1 MARGAPSL
9 HTRTP
14 MKIRLFLLAS
24 CLLALAPLAADAQV
38 TVLTDSVTAF
48 GHQRP
53 AVEIPVTAPAPA
65 TEFASGLGELDA
77 TYGFVSGVALDLL
90 ARQPLSVTPVS
101 TSEAKLG
108 LVARFALDQE
118 LASGAFRPFVGV
130 NLGRLYGDAARE
142 DWAAGVAAGAR
153 YFVQPRTFVRA
164 SAEYGWMF
172 SHARGFNDRFAE
184 GQWTWS
190 MGLGFTF

>member
-1 MARGAPSL
+1 MKSSL
-9 HTRTP
+9 
-14 MKIRLFLLAS
+14 LSLVAAS
-24 CLLALAPLAADAQV
+24 ALACTPFAAHAQV
-38 TVLTDSVTAF
+38 TLLTDAVTSF
-48 GHQRP
+48 GHGRFP
-53 AVEIPVTAPAPA
+53 AEIPVAEAAPADLAALPA
-65 TEFASGLGELDA
+65 ETDVF
-77 TYGFVSGVALDLL
+77 YGFVSGVALDVL
-90 ARQPLSVTPVS
+90 AQQPFRAEPIAPS
-101 TSEAKLG
+101 AHRLG

-130 NLGRLYGDAARE
+130 NVGRLYGEAARD

-172 SHARGFNDRFAE
+172 SHARGLNDRFAE